1 MFRDL
6 LTYYSLPSCIPLTIL
21 LIFSESTW
29 RKSGEAVDS
38 INLFIKLLLC
48 KVDFPRKNEMRRCE
62 YNSHA
67 IFIVREPWLS
77 LS

>member
-1 MFRDL
+1 M
-6 LTYYSLPSCIPLTIL
+6 
-21 LIFSESTW
+21 
-29 RKSGEAVDS
+29 DS